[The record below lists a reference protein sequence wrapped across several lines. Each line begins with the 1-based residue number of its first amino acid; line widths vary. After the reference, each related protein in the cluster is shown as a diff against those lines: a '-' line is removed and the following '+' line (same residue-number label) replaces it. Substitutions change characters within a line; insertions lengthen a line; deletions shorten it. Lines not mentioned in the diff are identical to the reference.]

1 MATITQVSRVILK
14 KVLAVE
20 TPEVWSR
27 RAYFGRDGLVI
38 TLRVQELW
46 LGGA

>member
-1 MATITQVSRVILK
+1 MASITQVSRVILK

-20 TPEVWSR
+20 TPEVCR
-27 RAYFGRDGLVI
+27 RRTYIGWHGSL
-38 TLRVQELW
+38 LRVRERW

>member
-20 TPEVWSR
+20 TPEVCPR
-27 RAYFGRDGLVI
+27 RPYFGWHGLVM
-38 TLRVQELW
+38 T
-46 LGGA
+46 